1 MMLYCYQTVTGLP
14 VQEPKQEREFDENF
28 KERYSDDTFNYEGID
43 IVGHTQEGS
52 GEYVDYKEQK
62 VKVKEQNNDNYL
74 NMNLGPLRF
83 IFYIAIALAVI
94 GLVYVLFKEGGNG
107 WFQSKQNR
115 NIAHH
120 QEITSENIEH
130 TDISLLIKQAE
141 DLGDYRLAIRYFYLL
156 VLKNLSLKNHIK
168 FEDDKTN
175 SEYLN
180 EMSNTPFSDN
190 FAYTSYLYNYI
201 WYGKFPVN
209 EAQYNKAKGNFTTLL
224 NLVK

>member
-1 MMLYCYQTVTGLP
+1 MMLYSSQTAKCLP
-14 VQEPKQEREFDENF
+14 LQEPQQERQFDENF
-28 KERYSDDTFNYEGID
+28 KDRYYSDTFNYEGID
-43 IVGHTQEGS
+43 MIGHTPEGS

-62 VKVKEQNNDNYL
+62 VKVKEQNNDKLL
-74 NMNLGPLRF
+74 NMNLKPLRF

-115 NIAHH
+115 NITHH

-130 TDISLLIKQAE
+130 TDINLLIKQAE

-156 VLKNLSLKNHIK
+156 VLKNLSLKKYIK

-180 EMSNTPFSDN
+180 EISNTPFSDK

-209 EAQYNKAKGNFTTLL
+209 DVQYNKAKGNFTTLL

>member
-1 MMLYCYQTVTGLP
+1 MGLP
-14 VQEPKQEREFDENF
+14 VQEPQKEHKFDENF
-28 KERYSDDTFNYEGID
+28 KGRYNGDTFNYEGND
-43 IVGHTQEGS
+43 VVGHTQDGS
-52 GEYVDYKEQK
+52 GEYVDYKEQD
-62 VKVKEQNNDNYL
+62 VKVKEQNNDHFL

-115 NIAHH
+115 NISQP
-120 QEITSENIEH
+120 QEITSKNIEH
-130 TDISLLIKQAE
+130 TDISMLIKQAE

-156 VLKNLSLKNHIK
+156 VLKTLSLKDLIK

-175 SEYLN
+175 SEYLS
-180 EMSNTPFSDN
+180 EISNTPFSEN

-209 EAQYNKAKGNFTTLL
+209 EAQYNKAKVNFTTLL